1 MEPGIIQVVSP
12 LSGALLLALL
22 LADIFT
28 TVFKPEGRGGPINRV
43 QNGLVWRA
51 FRAVGERGDGT
62 VRRTLLSYCGPL
74 LAVLTIVVWAL
85 VLIGG
90 FALIYFPFLE
100 TSFTYPY
107 GRSGPPWVV
116 SVYYSGY
123 IASTLGS
130 GEVVPT
136 GVGMRLLT
144 ALQAVLGFALFAMSV
159 AYILAVYQ
167 QLGTATAL
175 AIDVFGYFR
184 RGVDGILEEARSGGG
199 ESLHQWVDLTTRQ
212 LLRVTQAYSQYP
224 IIGYFHPRD
233 YTHSLTVQV
242 GNLLALLRATQEPS
256 AALPPRDADRHPSL
270 LALETAVAAYI
281 ESINR
286 DVVPRMFEPG
296 ERQDEPVALERSHE
310 RFLRYML
317 YPTPA
322 RPEGRD

>member
-1 MEPGIIQVVSP
+1 MEPGIVQVVSP
-12 LSGALLLALL
+12 LAGAVLLALL

-28 TVFKPEGRGGPINRV
+28 TVFNPEGRGGPINRV
-43 QNGLVWRA
+43 QNGLLWRA
-51 FRAVGERGDGT
+51 FRAVGVRRDGT
-62 VRRTLLSYCGPL
+62 VRRALLSYCGPL

-90 FALIYFPFLE
+90 FALIYYPFLE

-107 GRSGPPWVV
+107 GRSGTLWVE
-116 SVYYSGY
+116 SIYYSGY

-130 GEVVPT
+130 GDVIPT

-144 ALQAVLGFALFAMSV
+144 ALQSVLGFALFAMSV
-159 AYILAVYQ
+159 AYVLAVYQ

-175 AIDVFGYFR
+175 AIDIFGYFR
-184 RGVDGILEEARSGGG
+184 RGVQGTLEEARSGGG
-199 ESLHQWVDLTTRQ
+199 ESLYQWVDLTTRQ

-233 YTHSLTVQV
+233 DTRSLTVQI
-242 GNLLALLRATQEPS
+242 GNLLSLLQVTQEH
-256 AALPPRDADRHPSL
+256 AAASPPRGADLHPSL
-270 LALETAVAAYI
+270 LALQTAVAAHV

-296 ERQDEPVALERSHE
+296 DRQDEPVALQSSYE

-322 RPEGRD
+322 RGEGWD